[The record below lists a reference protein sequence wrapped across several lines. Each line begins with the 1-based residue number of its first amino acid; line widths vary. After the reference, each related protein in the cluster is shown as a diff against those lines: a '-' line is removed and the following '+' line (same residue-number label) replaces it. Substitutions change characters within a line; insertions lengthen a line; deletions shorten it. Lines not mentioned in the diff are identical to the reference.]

1 MKLSKKIRIL
11 TVVIVLGI
19 LGFLSVASINYVED
33 ELKSQKTKSLIKIAN
48 IISVNKRIGNY
59 LDTGNKKEL
68 KKTLEVIKSK
78 IKVQFII
85 ITNSKGIIQTHP
97 SDSKIGIKSNCKD
110 IDKVLKDKKSII
122 SEWNNEF
129 GNSLVAFEPIYK
141 ENKFLGV
148 ACVGIS
154 INDLKNEL
162 SDFLINILPVFIMTI
177 VLAVIGSELIARNIK
192 KSIFGLEPNEIALLL
207 KQKELIINNI
217 YDGLIAVNEVGD
229 ITLINDRAKD
239 ILKIENESE
248 VYFKIKELL
257 MEVLSKKKN
266 ILNLEMRLPK
276 GITIMSNFSS
286 ILDGKDNLLGAI
298 VTFQDLTIVTQMAEE
313 LTGVKELTWDLRA
326 QNHEFLNKLQ
336 TIAGL
341 IQLDEA
347 DKALEY
353 IFHTVEVQDDL
364 IKILR
369 RIDNTSL
376 QGLILAKYNSA
387 VEGKINFELS
397 NRSYMK
403 ELPNNINVQDLLCIV
418 GNLLENSIEE
428 VKGNKDSFISLE
440 ITQID
445 KLVIV
450 VKNNGSR
457 ISEDIIEKI
466 FDRGFTTKKGE
477 RGFGLYSIK
486 EIVESSNGKLFLSSD
501 DDMTEWKIEI

>member
-1 MKLSKKIRIL
+1 M
-11 TVVIVLGI
+11 
-19 LGFLSVASINYVED
+19 
-33 ELKSQKTKSLIKIAN
+33 
-48 IISVNKRIGNY
+48 
-59 LDTGNKKEL
+59 
-68 KKTLEVIKSK
+68 
-78 IKVQFII
+78 QFII

-129 GNSLVAFEPIYK
+129 GNFLVAFEPIYK

-162 SDFLINILPVFIMTI
+162 SDFLIKILPVFIITI

-217 YDGLIAVNEVGD
+217 YDGLIAVNEFWD
-229 ITLINDRAKD
+229 ITLINDRAKA
-239 ILKIENESE
+239 ILKIEKESE

-266 ILNLEMRLPK
+266 ITNLEMRLPM

-286 ILDGKDNLLGAI
+286 ILDEKDNLLGAI

-336 TIAGL
+336 IIAGL

-369 RIDNTSL
+369 KIDNTSL
-376 QGLILAKYNSA
+376 
-387 VEGKINFELS
+387 
-397 NRSYMK
+397 
-403 ELPNNINVQDLLCIV
+403 
-418 GNLLENSIEE
+418 
-428 VKGNKDSFISLE
+428 
-440 ITQID
+440 
-445 KLVIV
+445 
-450 VKNNGSR
+450 
-457 ISEDIIEKI
+457 
-466 FDRGFTTKKGE
+466 
-477 RGFGLYSIK
+477 
-486 EIVESSNGKLFLSSD
+486 
-501 DDMTEWKIEI
+501 